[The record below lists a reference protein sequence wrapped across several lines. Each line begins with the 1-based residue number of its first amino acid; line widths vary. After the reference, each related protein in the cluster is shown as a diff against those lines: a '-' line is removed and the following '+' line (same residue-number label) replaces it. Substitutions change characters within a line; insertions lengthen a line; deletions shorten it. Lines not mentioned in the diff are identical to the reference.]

1 MFGFFINIRKILSKS
16 MAHFAELDSNNI
28 VKRVIVVSNNRNIN
42 AEGNEDESVG
52 IAFCR
57 SLYGENTNWKQ
68 TSYNHSIRKC
78 YAGIGMVY
86 NEELDMFVGQQP
98 YSSWTLDS
106 DGDWNP
112 PIAMPELTEGQNG
125 YYEWNES
132 AYQADNTTGWDF
144 VDATPEP
151 EEESPSE

>member
-1 MFGFFINIRKILSKS
+1 

-28 VKRVIVVSNNRNIN
+28 VKRVIVVSNKNNSDSQ
-42 AEGNEDESVG
+42 GNENESVG
-52 IAFCR
+52 IAFCK

-68 TSYNHSIRKC
+68 TSYNHRIRKS

-98 YSSWTLDS
+98 YSSWILDS
-106 DGDWNP
+106 NGDWNP

-125 YYEWNES
+125 YYEWNEA
-132 AYQADNTTGWDF
+132 AYQADNTAGWYF
-144 VDATPEP
+144 VDTTPEP
-151 EEESPSE
+151 ESEVPAE